1 MWTISFHDG
10 TLVVKG
16 GDLERLPPGFRM
28 DDRIGHPRGPAWT
41 YPQVVTAAR
50 AFNIPYTDD
59 AQIYT
64 RLTGLAPCTAREP
77 RTYQREAVDAWHRA
91 GRRGAVL
98 LPTGSGKTFVAE
110 LAMLETERATLVV
123 APTLDLVG
131 QWHDRLKTA
140 FGRTI
145 GMLGGGQHDVQDI
158 TVSTYDSAAIHM
170 GRYGNRFG
178 LVIFDEVHHLGA
190 PGYLSGAAACIAPY
204 RLGLTATWDAD
215 AEREDA
221 LTEVLG
227 DIVYEKSI
235 TELSGNF
242 LADYE
247 TIRIAVHLS
256 PEEQAAYE
264 AARGEFK
271 AFVASKRIPLGA
283 PRGWATFL
291 RHAAQS
297 KAGRSAFQAYQESRR
312 IAHGTGQ
319 KMATLAQLLADEHG
333 RRTIVFTH
341 DNDTAY
347 RISKRF
353 LVPCISHQTDVKERR
368 TILDAFE
375 AGTLPVIATSR
386 VLNEGVDMPSAEVA
400 IVLSG
405 TGTVREHV
413 QRLGRI
419 LRPQAGKQAV
429 LYEVVAADTA
439 EINTS
444 RRRRRHD
451 AYR

>member
-1 MWTISFHDG
+1 MWTISFHGG
-10 TLVVKG
+10 TLVVGG

-50 AFNIPYTDD
+50 AFAIPYTDN
-59 AQIYT
+59 AQMYT
-64 RLTGLAPCTAREP
+64 RLTGLSACTAREP
-77 RTYQREAVDAWHRA
+77 RSYQREAVDAWHRA

-110 LAMLETERATLVV
+110 LAMLETERATLAV

-145 GMLGGGQHDVQDI
+145 GMLGGGHHDVQDI

-170 GRYGNRFG
+170 DRYGNRFG

-215 AEREDA
+215 AEREHA
-221 LTEVLG
+221 LEDVLG
-227 DIVYEKSI
+227 SIVYEKGI

-247 TIRIAVHLS
+247 TVRIAVHLS

-312 IAHGTGQ
+312 IAHGTDQ
-319 KMATLAQLLADEHG
+319 KMAALAQLLADEHG

-368 TILDAFE
+368 AILDAFE